1 MVVRKSTGTKAA
13 VSGGVASL
21 SSPASELGAGGPASL
36 CRVPLLAPGA
46 VSVSSVVTAA
56 WPSLS
61 LSPFFLS
68 FPLLCL
74 RWRDAKAVAKW
85 QLTPSIHPGCTLVG
99 HKRLGNRFLGR
110 SGGVAVERREHRE
123 LSAL

>member
-61 LSPFFLS
+61 LSLL
-68 FPLLCL
+68 PLLPASL
-74 RWRDAKAVAKW
+74 PP
-85 QLTPSIHPGCTLVG
+85 L
-99 HKRLGNRFLGR
+99 
-110 SGGVAVERREHRE
+110 ERRQGRG
-123 LSAL
+123 